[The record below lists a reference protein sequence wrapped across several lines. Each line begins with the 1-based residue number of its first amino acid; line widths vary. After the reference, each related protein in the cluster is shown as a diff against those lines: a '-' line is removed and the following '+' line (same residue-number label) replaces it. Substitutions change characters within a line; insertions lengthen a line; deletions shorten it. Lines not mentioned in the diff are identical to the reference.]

1 VNKGRCLTRWLL
13 PALLLAGAG
22 SVAYRIAAAPA
33 QQPASLLIMGG
44 TVIDGTGGKAYR
56 ADVRVVGEKIAAIGK
71 LTPEAGERTIDARNL
86 VVTPGFIDTHSHA
99 DGGLL
104 DDPDAETQ
112 IRQGITTSVVG
123 QDGSSHLPLRDWF
136 AQVEAKHVAI
146 NIASFV
152 GHGTVRNAATG
163 KDYKRHVTPEELT
176 RMEALVDQEM
186 QAGGL
191 GLSTGLEY
199 DPGFYSDTDELI
211 ALTKVAAKHGGMY
224 ISHVRDEGDKA
235 IESFQELIRIG
246 EQAGCPAQISHIK
259 LDTSPSWGK
268 AGEVLKMMDEANQR
282 GVQISADVYPYPFW
296 QSTITV
302 LIPTRDWS
310 DRQAWKK
317 GLEEVGGPEHVLLTS
332 YSPDKAWQGKTIAA
346 IAQMTGT
353 DPITVIQTV
362 VAKTHGPG
370 ATGGESVVVTAMTDP
385 DLKRFIASP
394 RIMFCTDGSLH
405 GTHPRGAG
413 SFPRMLGRYV
423 REWHV
428 LTLEQAI
435 HKATQLPAQRMG
447 FDGRGVL
454 KVGNQA
460 DIVMFDPRTVLDTA
474 TTADPTAKPVGL
486 PYVIVNGGLALDNG
500 AITGAHPGHVL
511 RREGGGVG
519 ATIVSHNANRGPSKH
534 PNT

>member
-1 VNKGRCLTRWLL
+1 VYTRRRLLGWLL
-13 PALLLAGAG
+13 PTTLALVAASRNNAPLA
-22 SVAYRIAAAPA
+22 A
-33 QQPASLLIMGG
+33 QDKPHSLLILDG
-44 TVIDGTGGKAYR
+44 TVIDGTGARGYR
-56 ADVRVVGEKIAAIGK
+56 ADVRIVGDKIAAVGK
-71 LTPEAGERTIDARNL
+71 LQPQPGDQVIDAAHK

-104 DDPDAETQ
+104 DSPDAESM

-123 QDGSSHLPLRDWF
+123 QDGSSHLPLNDWF

-152 GHGTVRNAATG
+152 GHGTVRSKITG
-163 KDYKRHVTPEELT
+163 TDYKRHVTPEELT
-176 RMEALVDQEM
+176 RMEALAEQEM

-191 GLSTGLEY
+191 GISTGLEY

-235 IESFQELIRIG
+235 IESFQELIKIG
-246 EQAGCPAQISHIK
+246 DQAGCPAQISHIK
-259 LDTSPSWGK
+259 LDTAPSWGK
-268 AGEVLKMMDEANQR
+268 AGEVLKMMDEANAR
-282 GVQISADVYPYPFW
+282 GVQISADVYPYLYW

-310 DRQAWKK
+310 DRAAWQK
-317 GLEEVGGPEHVLLTS
+317 GLEEVGGAEHVLLTS
-332 YSPDKAWQGKTIAA
+332 YTPDPTWQGKTIAA
-346 IAQMTGT
+346 IAAMTST

-362 VAKTHGPG
+362 VQKTHGPG

-394 RIMFCTDGSLH
+394 RIMFCTDGSLR

-413 SFPRMLGRYV
+413 SFPRMLGRFV
-423 REWHV
+423 REWHI

-447 FDGRGVL
+447 FTGRGVI

-460 DIVMFDPRTVLDTA
+460 DIVVFDPKTVLDTA
-474 TTADPTAKPVGL
+474 TTSDPTAHPVGL
-486 PYVIVNGGLALDNG
+486 PYVVVNGGLVLDNG
-500 AITGAHPGHVL
+500 TLTGAHPGQIL
-511 RREGGGVG
+511 RRAGGGVG
-519 ATIVSHNANRGPSKH
+519 ATTSPKVANR
-534 PNT
+534 